1 MNNMDHALQTKLYK
15 LQGNLI
21 RNNRSLIRR
30 DYTLRPKGEICFL
43 PKTISKKEEIT

>member
-21 RNNRSLIRR
+21 RNNRSL
-30 DYTLRPKGEICFL
+30 YSSWLHP
-43 PKTISKKEEIT
+43 